1 MWVTRGSDVDH
12 IWIALWVSGSSGST
26 GMTHFQPWYDTFGNL
41 IRLPRN
47 QGESQLEIRKSV
59 GMSLFCFFFPPI
71 FLSGN
76 SFFPTYFAQNL

>member
-12 IWIALWVSGSSGST
+12 IRIALWVSGSSGST

-47 QGESQLEIRKSV
+47 QGESQQKSLEIRKSV
-59 GMSLFCFFFPPI
+59 GMSLFCFFPAYF
-71 FLSGN
+71 
-76 SFFPTYFAQNL
+76 SF